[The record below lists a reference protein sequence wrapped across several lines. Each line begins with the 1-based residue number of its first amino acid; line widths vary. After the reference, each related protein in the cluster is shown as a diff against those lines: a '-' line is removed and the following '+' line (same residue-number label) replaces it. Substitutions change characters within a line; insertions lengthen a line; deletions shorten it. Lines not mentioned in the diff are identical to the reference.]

1 MFCSGAKTSYFC
13 LNLDSIQISIK
24 MKKLIALT
32 LLTLVFISCN
42 QKKTEQPQI
51 EERIISLNG
60 TITEILVELGKKDNI
75 VGVDVTSTYPE
86 DIKKTATDLN
96 HTSKISIES
105 LMSLKPTTIFAIT
118 KDINEDLKN
127 QIANSGI
134 KLELIDQKYTVQ
146 GTKDL
151 VKQIATSLNITDYEH
166 ISANIQKDMENLH
179 QFEVAPKVLFIYA
192 RGASMLMVAGDE
204 TPVNNIIQLA
214 GGQNAITEFKGY
226 KPLTPESLL
235 NTNPDY
241 ILMFTSGIQS
251 MGGVDGVLKIEG
263 IDKTNAGKN
272 KNIIAMDGQLLSGY
286 GPRLGQATKELNTL
300 FAKQQ

>member
-1 MFCSGAKTSYFC
+1 
-13 LNLDSIQISIK
+13 